1 MAGSSVF
8 ARSTAVSTPRALP
21 MPSLVMKSMPMKA
34 RPVIEIATVVPA
46 KITARP
52 AVAPAAA
59 AASRVVSPSC
69 STCLNRVTMNSV

>member
-8 ARSTAVSTPRALP
+8 ARITAVSTPRALP
-21 MPSLVMKSMPMKA
+21 TPSLVMKSMPMNA

-59 AASRVVSPSC
+59 AASGGDSPSC
-69 STCLNRVTMNSV
+69 SICRNLVTMKSV